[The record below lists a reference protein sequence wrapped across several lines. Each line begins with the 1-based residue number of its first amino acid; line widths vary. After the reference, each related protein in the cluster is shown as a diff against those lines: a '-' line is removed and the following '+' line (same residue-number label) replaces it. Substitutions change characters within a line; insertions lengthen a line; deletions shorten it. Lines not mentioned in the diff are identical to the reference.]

1 METNVIVT
9 ATVETNNNFQL
20 RQIAVKAQS
29 NEALF
34 KLIEQAI
41 SRKPV
46 QVIVTPRVDV
56 GGYPYYWIGV
66 RFDYRELNFKLQVT
80 EQIMDY
86 ILAYLKGDEQLPT
99 VTDFNPTEKV
109 ENVGEWLRS
118 HEVKHI
124 YSALYNKEELSLREG
139 TNYLTKK
146 FVYPHGKINYPSIK
160 CDDALSL
167 LLA

>member
-1 METNVIVT
+1 MTSIVNLS
-9 ATVETNNNFQL
+9 VENSTNFQL

-34 KLIEQAI
+34 KLIGQAI

-46 QVIVTPRVDV
+46 QVIVTPRVDK

-66 RFDYRELNFKLQVT
+66 RFDYQELNFKLQVT

-86 ILAYLKGDEQLPT
+86 ILAYLKGDSELPT
-99 VTDFNPTEKV
+99 VTEFNPTEKV
-109 ENVGEWLRS
+109 ENIAEWLRG

-124 YSALYNKEELSLREG
+124 GSSLYNKEEIALKEG
-139 TNYLTKK
+139 SNYLTRK
-146 FVYPHGKINYPSIK
+146 FVYPNGKVNYPSVK
-160 CDDALSL
+160 CEDILSIIL
-167 LLA
+167 G